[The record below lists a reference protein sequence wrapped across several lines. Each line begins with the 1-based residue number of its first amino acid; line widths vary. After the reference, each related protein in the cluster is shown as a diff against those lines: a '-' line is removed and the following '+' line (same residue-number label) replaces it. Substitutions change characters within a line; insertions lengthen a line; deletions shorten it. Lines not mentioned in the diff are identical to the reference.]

1 MPPTI
6 RVDESIYRNL
16 VEVAKELGLSVDEIV
31 NICLSNLSFLK
42 MVVKEDVEGLG
53 KVFSDVPRDRLTSL
67 ALSRVLFIAG
77 GFYKVFRHLVKDL
90 GFLDKGFI
98 IEFADPVLDDEGN
111 CIGMTAH
118 FAASVY
124 SEKVSNISSA
134 TLHVGVRIRRDGVE
148 ICRECGW
155 LEVESFIGFKKELGN
170 RYEDVKKRL
179 EEALK
184 DEEVTDALANLEDS
198 LGCDIAEVNAKVL
211 DMDDEL
217 SLYLEIFVDDYTCL
231 PPIDEIEK
239 IISLILNKAG
249 VVRKTV

>member
-1 MPPTI
+1 VPPTI

-53 KVFSDVPRDRLTSL
+53 KVFNDVPRDRLASL
-67 ALSRVLFIAG
+67 ALLRVLFIAG

-98 IEFADPVLDDEGN
+98 IEFVDPVLDDEGN

-155 LEVESFIGFKKELGN
+155 LEIESLVGFKDKLGDK
-170 RYEDVKKRL
+170 Y
-179 EEALK
+179 
-184 DEEVTDALANLEDS
+184 EEVKNKLEKALGDDEVADALEDLEDS
-198 LGCDIAEVNAKVL
+198 LGCDISEVNAKVL
-211 DMDDEL
+211 NTNNSL
-217 SLYLEIFVDDYTCL
+217 SLYIEIFVDDYTCL

-239 IISLILNKAG
+239 IINLVLSKTGI
-249 VVRKTV
+249 VRKTD